1 MISNA
6 IQEQIAKGE
15 GISTEFKSN
24 AEPLDLIAKTVCAFL
39 NTQGGTVFCGVGD
52 DGTLTGRQFTNATA
66 QQLHEYV
73 TGTLSP
79 KALFTVSLDKADE
92 GDLLSIDVPAGQDRP
107 YVCSGGV
114 FVRSGAQ
121 TVAADAMTLR
131 NLVQLKAAAADR
143 WERRPAVGL
152 EEDDIDA
159 QEIKRL
165 VAESG
170 ENRRFK
176 FEQPEDVT
184 PVLRALGMVSSR
196 GFTQAADVLF
206 AAHPALRHP
215 QTRVRV
221 ARFDTDKGGA
231 GYKENL
237 VLEGPL
243 VVVFEKTLAA
253 IERNV
258 PIRIEFRPGEAR
270 RVDRPAYPFDALR
283 EGLINAFAHRDY
295 ASFSGGIAV
304 TMYPNRIEIWNSGRL
319 PDELKPGDLSKNH
332 PSLPTNPDIAHVL
345 YLRGLMERIGR
356 GTQKIIDACRE
367 YGLPLPAWDDQPSGV
382 TLTLSGPERAAELA
396 AALNSR
402 QLELLKELAVGESIA
417 PGEYHLKFAAEVSE
431 RQARRDLEA
440 LHEIGAV
447 TREGAG
453 SKSRYVR
460 TSRTP

>member
-6 IQEQIAKGE
+6 IQEQISKGE
-15 GISTEFKSN
+15 GISTEFRLN
-24 AEPLDLIAKTVCAFL
+24 AGPLELIAKTVCAFL
-39 NTQGGTVFCGVGD
+39 NTQGGTVFCGVGH
-52 DGTLTGRQFTNATA
+52 DGALAGRSFADATTR
-66 QQLHEYV
+66 QIHEYV
-73 TGTLSP
+73 AGTLSP
-79 KALFTVSLDKADE
+79 KALFTVSLDSGDG

-107 YVCSGGV
+107 YVCNGGV
-114 FVRSGAQ
+114 FVRRGAQ
-121 TVAADAMTLR
+121 TVAADATTLR
-131 NLVQLKAAAADR
+131 SLVQLKATTADR

-152 EEDDIDA
+152 EEDDIDG
-159 QEIKRL
+159 QEVNRL

-170 ENRRFK
+170 KNGRFR

-184 PVLRALGMVSSR
+184 SVLRALGMVSAR

-206 AAHPALRHP
+206 ASHPALRHP

-221 ARFDTDKGGA
+221 ARFDTDKGGS

-243 VVVFEKTLAA
+243 VVVFEKTLEA
-253 IERNV
+253 IARNV
-258 PIRIEFRPGEAR
+258 PIGAEFRAGAAR

-295 ASFSGGIAV
+295 ASFSGGVAI

-319 PDELKPGDLSKNH
+319 PDELKPGDLSRNH

-367 YGLPLPAWDDQPSGV
+367 YGLPLPAWNDQLSGV
-382 TLTLSGPERAAELA
+382 TLTLSGPARAAELA

-402 QLELLKELAVGESIA
+402 QQALLKALSVGKDIA
-417 PGEYHLKFAAEVSE
+417 LGEYHRQYAADVSE

-440 LHEIGAV
+440 LQEIGAV

-453 SKSRYVR
+453 SKTRYVR
-460 TSRTP
+460 TNRTP

>member
-15 GISTEFKSN
+15 GVSTEFKLN

-39 NTQGGTVFCGVGD
+39 NTQGGTMFCGVND
-52 DGTLTGRQFTNATA
+52 DGTLVGRLFADATA

-73 TGTLSP
+73 AGTLSP
-79 KALFTVSLDKADE
+79 KALFTVNLDKADE

-107 YVCSGGV
+107 YVCNGGV
-114 FVRSGAQ
+114 FIRIGAQ

-131 NLVQLKAAAADR
+131 SLVQLKATAADR

-159 QEIKRL
+159 QEVKRL
-165 VAESG
+165 VVESG

-184 PVLRALGMVSSR
+184 SVLRALGMVSSR

-221 ARFDTDKGGA
+221 ARFDTDKGGT

-258 PIRIEFRPGEAR
+258 PIRAEFRTGELR

-295 ASFSGGIAV
+295 ASFSGGVAV

-319 PDELKPGDLSKNH
+319 PDELKPGDLSRNH

-402 QLELLKELAVGESIA
+402 QLELLKELSVGESIA
-417 PGEYHLKFAAEVSE
+417 PGEYHPKFAAEVSE

-453 SKSRYVR
+453 SKTRYVR
-460 TSRTP
+460 TNRTP